1 MSSSSSAS
9 SVSAVPISAP
19 SAPTTGAC
27 RGMARHATEVS
38 SSNMRSHTT
47 VPAREAR
54 ADLDRASPSVQDC
67 VMTNYSPLLAL
78 FVLAPRLRRASNRAV
93 SIYLPAR
100 SEGYD
105 ARFYDIE
112 FRDLLHRY
120 QDRMTAKDRELM
132 EYEMRRLRHHVA
144 VVRPAGCP
152 AFAGFADEPHG
163 VLELVKLRDETDERL
178 EVGQLLV
185 APILRQLEHNPPALI
200 AVVDK
205 EHAKTFGS
213 ILDDIV
219 ALEQVNGTEVRHSR
233 AGGTSA
239 PSNQRKAEN
248 RAKANL
254 ETAVKTVER
263 DMASGAYMHLYLAGP
278 AEARSTFEKMLPDR
292 LKKVVAGHLSASLDS
307 SELKRELRE
316 KVAAA
321 LKR

>member
-1 MSSSSSAS
+1 MS
-9 SVSAVPISAP
+9 
-19 SAPTTGAC
+19 
-27 RGMARHATEVS
+27 
-38 SSNMRSHTT
+38 
-47 VPAREAR
+47 
-54 ADLDRASPSVQDC
+54 
-67 VMTNYSPLLAL
+67 NYNPLQAL

-120 QDRMTAKDRELM
+120 RDRLTAKDVELM

-163 VLELVKLRDETDERL
+163 VLDLVKLHDETDERL
-178 EVGQLLV
+178 EVGELLL
-185 APILRQLEHNPPALI
+185 APVLRQLESYPPSLI

-205 EHAKTFGS
+205 EHARTFGAV
-213 ILDDIV
+213 LDDII
-219 ALEQVNGTEVRHSR
+219 ALEKVDGAEVRHMR

-239 PSNQRKAEN
+239 PSNQRKADN

-254 ETAVKTVER
+254 ENAVKTVER
-263 DMASGAYMHLYLAGP
+263 ELATGVYAQLYIAGP
-278 AEARSTFEKMLPDR
+278 AEARSTFEKLLPER
-292 LKKVVAGHLSASLDS
+292 MKKMVAGHLSASLDS

-316 KVAAA
+316 KMAAA
-321 LKR
+321 TAKR

>member
-1 MSSSSSAS
+1 MS
-9 SVSAVPISAP
+9 
-19 SAPTTGAC
+19 
-27 RGMARHATEVS
+27 
-38 SSNMRSHTT
+38 
-47 VPAREAR
+47 
-54 ADLDRASPSVQDC
+54 
-67 VMTNYSPLLAL
+67 NYSPLQAV
-78 FVLAPRLRRASNRAV
+78 FALAPRLRRASNRAV

-120 QDRMTAKDRELM
+120 HDRVTAKDRELM

-152 AFAGFADEPHG
+152 ALAGFADEPHG

-178 EVGQLLV
+178 EVGELLL
-185 APILRQLEHNPPALI
+185 APVLRQLEHHPPALI

-205 EHAKTFGS
+205 EHAKTFGV
-213 ILDDIV
+213 ILDDLI
-219 ALEQVNGTEVRHSR
+219 ALHEVNGTEVRHTR

-239 PSNQRKAEN
+239 PSNQRKADN

-263 DMASGAYMHLYLAGP
+263 EMASGVYAQLYVAGP
-278 AEARSTFEKMLPDR
+278 AEARSTFEKLLPEK
-292 LKKVVAGHLSASLDS
+292 LKKVLAGYISASPNP
-307 SELKRELRE
+307 SELKRALRE
-316 KVAAA
+316 HVVA
-321 LKR
+321 RH

>member
-38 SSNMRSHTT
+38 SSNMRSPTT

-54 ADLDRASPSVQDC
+54 GDLDRASPSVQDC

-120 QDRMTAKDRELM
+120 KDRLSPKDRELM
-132 EYEMRRLRHHVA
+132 DYEMRRLRHHVA
-144 VVRPAGCP
+144 TVRPAACP
-152 AFAGFADEPHG
+152 AFAGFADEPNG
-163 VLELVKLRDETDERL
+163 VLELVKLRDEVDERL
-178 EVGQLLV
+178 EVGELLV
-185 APILRQLEHNPPALI
+185 APLLRQREHYPPARI
-200 AVVDK
+200 AGVGQ
-205 EHAKTFGS
+205 EQAETFGA
-213 ILDDIV
+213 ILDW
-219 ALEQVNGTEVRHSR
+219 
-233 AGGTSA
+233 
-239 PSNQRKAEN
+239 
-248 RAKANL
+248 
-254 ETAVKTVER
+254 
-263 DMASGAYMHLYLAGP
+263 
-278 AEARSTFEKMLPDR
+278 
-292 LKKVVAGHLSASLDS
+292 
-307 SELKRELRE
+307 
-316 KVAAA
+316 
-321 LKR
+321 

>member
-1 MSSSSSAS
+1 
-9 SVSAVPISAP
+9 
-19 SAPTTGAC
+19 
-27 RGMARHATEVS
+27 
-38 SSNMRSHTT
+38 
-47 VPAREAR
+47 
-54 ADLDRASPSVQDC
+54 
-67 VMTNYSPLLAL
+67 MTNYSPLLAL

-120 QDRMTAKDRELM
+120 KDRMTAKDVELM

-144 VVRPAGCP
+144 VVRPAGCA

-163 VLELVKLRDETDERL
+163 VLELVKLRDATDERL

-185 APILRQLEHNPPALI
+185 APILRQLEQHPPALV

-205 EHAKTFGS
+205 EHAKTFGA

-219 ALEQVNGTEVRHSR
+219 PLGEVNGEEVRHIR

-239 PSNQRKAEN
+239 PSNQRKADN
-248 RAKANL
+248 KAKANL
-254 ETAVKTVER
+254 QQAAKTVER
-263 DMASGAYMHLYLAGP
+263 EMASGAYMQLYVAGP
-278 AEARSTFEKMLPDR
+278 EEARVTFERLLPER
-292 LKKVVAGHLSASLDS
+292 LKKSIAGHLSASLDS

-321 LKR
+321 VKR

>member
-1 MSSSSSAS
+1 MS
-9 SVSAVPISAP
+9 
-19 SAPTTGAC
+19 
-27 RGMARHATEVS
+27 H
-38 SSNMRSHTT
+38 
-47 VPAREAR
+47 
-54 ADLDRASPSVQDC
+54 
-67 VMTNYSPLLAL
+67 YSPLQAL

-120 QDRMTAKDRELM
+120 RDRLTAKDAELM

-163 VLELVKLRDETDERL
+163 VLELVKLHDETDERL
-178 EVGQLLV
+178 EVGELLL
-185 APILRQLEHNPPALI
+185 APVLRQLESYPASLI

-205 EHAKTFGS
+205 EHARTFGAV
-213 ILDDIV
+213 LDDII
-219 ALEQVNGTEVRHSR
+219 ALEKVDGAEVRHMR

-239 PSNQRKAEN
+239 PSNQRKADN

-254 ETAVKTVER
+254 ENAVKTVER
-263 DMASGAYMHLYLAGP
+263 ELATGVYGQLYIAGP
-278 AEARSTFEKMLPDR
+278 AEARSTFEKLLPER
-292 LKKVVAGHLSASLDS
+292 LKKMVAGQLSASLDS

-316 KVAAA
+316 KMAAA
-321 LKR
+321 TAKR

>member
-1 MSSSSSAS
+1 
-9 SVSAVPISAP
+9 
-19 SAPTTGAC
+19 
-27 RGMARHATEVS
+27 
-38 SSNMRSHTT
+38 
-47 VPAREAR
+47 
-54 ADLDRASPSVQDC
+54 
-67 VMTNYSPLLAL
+67 MTNYSPLLSL

-93 SIYLPAR
+93 SIFLPAR

-120 QDRMTAKDRELM
+120 QDRLSAKDRELM

-144 VVRPAGCP
+144 VVRPAGCA

-163 VLELVKLRDETDERL
+163 VLELIKLRDETDERL
-178 EVGQLLV
+178 EVGELLL
-185 APILRQLEHNPPALI
+185 APILRQLEHYPPALI

-213 ILDDIV
+213 ILDDIIP
-219 ALEQVNGTEVRHSR
+219 LDQLNGTEVRHTR

-239 PSNQRKAEN
+239 PSNQRKADN
-248 RAKANL
+248 KARANL
-254 ETAVKTVER
+254 ESAIKTVER
-263 DMASGAYMHLYLAGP
+263 EMTSGAYLRLYVAGP
-278 AEARSTFEKMLPDR
+278 EEARSTFERMLPER
-292 LKKVVAGHLSASLDS
+292 LKKAVAGHLSASLDS

-321 LKR
+321 VKR